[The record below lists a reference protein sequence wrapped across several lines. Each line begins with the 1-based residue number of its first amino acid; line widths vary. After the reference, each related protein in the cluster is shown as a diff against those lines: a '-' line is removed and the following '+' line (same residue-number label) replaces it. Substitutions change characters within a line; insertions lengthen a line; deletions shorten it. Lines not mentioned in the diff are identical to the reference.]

1 MATYKNPLF
10 ELQDYGQSVWYD
22 NISRQLLHNGGIQ
35 NLIDNFAVVGMTSN
49 PSIFEKAMTDGNAYD
64 DQFHALVKEGKDVDD
79 IFLAMSIQ
87 DIGDA
92 ADTLRPIYDRSNGLD
107 GYISIEVLPEYAHDT
122 AASIKMAHAF
132 WDKLK
137 RPNIMVKIPGTAEGI
152 PAIRQCTADGLN
164 INITLLFGIGE
175 YEQVMEAYLSG
186 LEERVQKGL
195 PIDRINSVA
204 SFFVSRVDT
213 LVDKRLDEMAAQQPD
228 RAHELKALQG
238 KAAIA
243 NAKIAY
249 EHFKKVFS
257 GARWEALRTKG
268 ATIQRPLWASTST
281 KNPNYPDTIYVDNL
295 IGRPTVNTM
304 PQVTID
310 AFADHG
316 RVAATLE
323 QGLAEAEQQAAQLKG
338 FGIDLEEVADELQVQ
353 GVKLFSE
360 AYDKLRDALSQK
372 REQLIAE
379 RG

>member
-1 MATYKNPLF
+1 MVTYKNPLF

-64 DQFHALVKEGKDVDD
+64 DQFHALVKEGKGVAD

-92 ADTLRPIYDRSNGLD
+92 ADILRPIYDRTNGLD
-107 GYISIEVLPEYAHDT
+107 GYISIEVLPGYAHDT
-122 AASIKMAHAF
+122 EATIKMAHAF
-132 WDKLK
+132 WDELK

-152 PAIRQCTADGLN
+152 PAIRQCTANGIN
-164 INITLLFGIGE
+164 VNITLLFGIE
-175 YEQVMEAYLSG
+175 QYEQVMEAYLSG
-186 LEERVQKGL
+186 LEERVKNGQ
-195 PIDRINSVA
+195 PVDRVNSVA

-213 LVDKRLDEMAAQQPD
+213 LVDKRLDDLIAQQPD
-228 RAHELKALQG
+228 RASELKALHG

-249 EHFKKVFS
+249 EHFKQVFS
-257 GARWEALRTKG
+257 GPRWEALQSKG

-281 KNPNYPDTIYVDNL
+281 KNPAYPDTIYVDNL

-304 PQVTID
+304 PQATVD

-316 RVAATLE
+316 HVAATLE
-323 QGLAEAEQQAAQLKG
+323 QGLAEAEQQAGQFKG
-338 FGIDLEEVADELQVQ
+338 FGIDLEEVAAELQTQ
-353 GVKLFSE
+353 GVKLFSD
-360 AYDKLRDALSQK
+360 AYDKLGAALSQK
-372 REQLIAE
+372 RAELVAE

>member
-1 MATYKNPLF
+1 MVTYKNPLF

-64 DQFHALVKEGKDVDD
+64 DQFHALVKEGKGVAD

-92 ADTLRPIYDRSNGLD
+92 ADILRPIYDRTNGLD
-107 GYISIEVLPEYAHDT
+107 GYISIEVLPGYAHDT
-122 AASIKMAHAF
+122 EATIKMAHAF
-132 WDKLK
+132 WDELK

-152 PAIRQCTADGLN
+152 PAIRQCTADGIN
-164 INITLLFGIGE
+164 VNITLLFGIE
-175 YEQVMEAYLSG
+175 QYEQVMEAYLSG
-186 LEERVQKGL
+186 LEERVKNGQ
-195 PIDRINSVA
+195 PVDRVNSVA

-213 LVDKRLDEMAAQQPD
+213 LVDKRLDDLIAQQPD
-228 RAHELKALQG
+228 RASELKALHG

-249 EHFKKVFS
+249 EHFKQVFS
-257 GARWEALRTKG
+257 GPRWEALQSKG

-281 KNPNYPDTIYVDNL
+281 KNPAYPDTIYVDNL

-304 PQVTID
+304 PQATVD

-316 RVAATLE
+316 HVAATLE
-323 QGLAEAEQQAAQLKG
+323 QGLAEAEQQAGQFKG
-338 FGIDLEEVADELQVQ
+338 FGIDLEEVAAELQTQ
-353 GVKLFSE
+353 GVKLFSD
-360 AYDKLRDALSQK
+360 AYDKLGAALSQK
-372 REQLIAE
+372 RAELVAE

>member
-49 PSIFEKAMTDGNAYD
+49 PSIFEKAMTDGSAYD
-64 DQFHALVKEGKDVDD
+64 DQFSELAKAGKDVSD
-79 IFLAMSIQ
+79 IFLAMSIE

-92 ADTLRPIYDRSNGLD
+92 ADLLKPIYERTNGLD
-107 GYISIEVLPEYAHDT
+107 GYISIEVLPEYAHNT
-122 AASIKMAHAF
+122 EATIKMAHAF
-132 WDKLK
+132 WDELA

-164 INITLLFGIGE
+164 INITLLFGITQ
-175 YEQVMEAYLSG
+175 YEDVMEAYLSG
-186 LEERVQKGL
+186 LEERVSKGL
-195 PIDRINSVA
+195 PIERINSVA

-213 LVDKRLDEMAAQQPD
+213 LVDKRLDDLMKEQPD
-228 RAHELKALQG
+228 RNNELAALHG

-249 EHFKKVFS
+249 EHFKRVFS
-257 GARWEALRTKG
+257 GARWEALRSKG
-268 ATIQRPLWASTST
+268 ANIQRPLWASTST
-281 KNPNYPDTIYVDNL
+281 KNPAYPDTIYVDNL

-304 PQVTID
+304 PQATID

-316 RVAATLE
+316 HVTATLE
-323 QGLAEAEQQAAQLKG
+323 QGLSEAEQEAAQFKG

-360 AYDKLRDALSQK
+360 AYDKLRNSLDEKAQ
-372 REQLIAE
+372 QLKKE
-379 RG
+379 